1 MQRVLSLPELPSRT
15 QPPSVHAPSGTRT
28 KRSFGVGSSFKSRS
42 AELDAEAALRMRS
55 GRKPQRQR
63 VVAPRGSVVPSD
75 PLSDHQLEQDEQWL
89 QEEQQRAQEL
99 LRIKPKEAARSPGRK
114 LLASIASPAH
124 ELETFRSPLVGFELR
139 LAAALKDAAEP
150 SPTEERAGACFAVL
164 RGLSEHVAVEFRPLI
179 ERLTLELQHAVYDR
193 SAPDESSHFEQL
205 RHARAHA
212 ANLTADLA
220 AEREDTRRLRAE
232 LVRLTPLELHS
243 PPPHTA
249 PGHASSRRL
258 PRAELLLHPLP
269 GVAAGGAQGAG
280 APRAAGAARAV
291 RRRHPARLRQVR
303 LERVGAA
310 RREGAERGALR
321 PRAALQGRDHARVG
335 GAPRAQRV

>member
-243 PPPHTA
+243 PPTHTA

-258 PRAELLLHPLP
+258 PPVELLLHPLTRRRCGRSSRSWSTSSSWRGTSRAP
-269 GVAAGGAQGAG
+269 PTSG
-280 APRAAGAARAV
+280 APSSSTTGTSRGCST
-291 RRRHPARLRQVR
+291 RRS
-303 LERVGAA
+303 
-310 RREGAERGALR
+310 
-321 PRAALQGRDHARVG
+321 
-335 GAPRAQRV
+335 

>member
-28 KRSFGVGSSFKSRS
+28 KRSFGVGSPFKSRS

-55 GRKPQRQR
+55 ARKPQRQR
-63 VVAPRGSVVPSD
+63 VGAPRGSMVPSD
-75 PLSDHQLEQDEQWL
+75 PLSEQQLEQDEQWL
-89 QEEQQRAQEL
+89 QEEQQRAQDL

-139 LAAALKDAAEP
+139 LAAALKDSAEP

-179 ERLTLELQHAVYDR
+179 DRLTLELQHAVYDR

-220 AEREDTRRLRAE
+220 AEREDTRRLRSE
-232 LVRLTPLELHS
+232 LVRLMPLELH
-243 PPPHTA
+243 PTHPHCTWARLLTA
-249 PGHASSRRL
+249 PPSR
-258 PRAELLLHPLP
+258 
-269 GVAAGGAQGAG
+269 
-280 APRAAGAARAV
+280 
-291 RRRHPARLRQVR
+291 
-303 LERVGAA
+303 
-310 RREGAERGALR
+310 
-321 PRAALQGRDHARVG
+321 
-335 GAPRAQRV
+335 

>member
-28 KRSFGVGSSFKSRS
+28 KRSFGAGSPFKSRS

-63 VVAPRGSVVPSD
+63 VFAPRGSVVPSD

-164 RGLSEHVAVEFRPLI
+164 RGLSEHVAVEVRPLI

-232 LVRLTPLELHS
+232 LVRLTPLELH
-243 PPPHTA
+243 PPPHTLRLGT
-249 PGHASSRRL
+249 PPHGASL
-258 PRAELLLHPLP
+258 PLSCCCARSP

-291 RRRHPARLRQVR
+291 RGGHPARVRQVR
-303 LERVGAA
+303 LE
-310 RREGAERGALR
+310 
-321 PRAALQGRDHARVG
+321 
-335 GAPRAQRV
+335 

>member
-1 MQRVLSLPELPSRT
+1 
-15 QPPSVHAPSGTRT
+15 
-28 KRSFGVGSSFKSRS
+28 
-42 AELDAEAALRMRS
+42 MRS

-63 VVAPRGSVVPSD
+63 VFAPRGSVVPSD

-99 LRIKPKEAARSPGRK
+99 LRIKPKEAARSPGRR

-232 LVRLTPLELHS
+232 LVRLTPLELH
-243 PPPHTA
+243 PPPPTPPHPTHTA
-249 PGHASSRRL
+249 PGHAPSRRL
-258 PRAELLLHPLP
+258 PPFELLLRPLTRRRC
-269 GVAAGGAQGAG
+269 GRSSRSWSTSSSWRGTSRARRTSG
-280 APRAAGAARAV
+280 APSSSTTGTSRACST
-291 RRRHPARLRQVR
+291 RRS
-303 LERVGAA
+303 
-310 RREGAERGALR
+310 
-321 PRAALQGRDHARVG
+321 
-335 GAPRAQRV
+335 

>member
-28 KRSFGVGSSFKSRS
+28 KRSFGAGSPFKSRS

-99 LRIKPKEAARSPGRK
+99 LRIKPKEAARSPGRR

-232 LVRLTPLELHS
+232 LVRLTPLELH
-243 PPPHTA
+243 PPTHTLRLGTPPH
-249 PGHASSRRL
+249 GASL
-258 PRAELLLHPLP
+258 PLSCCCARSP

-291 RRRHPARLRQVR
+291 RGGHPARVRQVR
-303 LERVGAA
+303 LE
-310 RREGAERGALR
+310 
-321 PRAALQGRDHARVG
+321 
-335 GAPRAQRV
+335 